1 MKIAVV
7 GSRSFSDYA
16 ILENW
21 ILSHLPKE
29 SISVVISGGASGA
42 DMLAEQFAKKFNI
55 PTKVIRPDW
64 ANNGRSAGIVRNV
77 AIVKECDVC
86 FIFWDGLSR
95 GTKSNIDLC
104 QRYEKPHYICRF

>member
-1 MKIAVV
+1 MKIAIV
-7 GSRSFSDYA
+7 GSRTFDNYA
-16 ILENW
+16 TLENW
-21 ILSHLPKE
+21 ILSHVAVE
-29 SISVVISGGASGA
+29 SISLVISGGASGA
-42 DMLAEQFAKKFNI
+42 DTLGEQFAKKYNI

-64 ANNGRSAGIVRNV
+64 ATYGKSAGIVRN
-77 AIVKECDVC
+77 AEIVKECEAC